1 MAPTSSALVQN
12 RAKPVEANSLR
23 WHRHVGPLALLVL
36 AWLWFVG
43 SLLIGPG
50 HLYLIDTSLIDVP
63 FRVTAGRMLREGQ
76 FPFWTS
82 QSQCGFSLF
91 ADGQTGVLY
100 PPFALYVLSPTPAM
114 HDWFMALHY
123 LGAGLAMYLFL
134 LGRRLQPVAAAL
146 GGAIFLGSPVLLAAH
161 VVPGIISTIA
171 WLPLA
176 LWCIDRYA
184 EGRTTALWWCAVV
197 NCVLLMA
204 GMPNT
209 AIICFLIE
217 AAYLAWT
224 ILPRGLAPLAQGAV
238 VIFGVGAAL
247 AAVQLIPTY
256 DYYRQSH
263 RGEGL
268 DWAAIITNC
277 VSTPREIVTMG
288 VCRAVDIP
296 ANWIG
301 YALVSACGLTALLPG
316 TPQRREA
323 WFWLALAATGLA
335 LATGTPLLR
344 LWYWLPV
351 VSWFRWPML
360 YVLVTHVA
368 VSVLVAMSA
377 DRWLQLIA
385 KSTLP
390 LRTMSRRVSTY
401 LVCAA
406 LTLAVSWHTLG
417 ECQSPAGFYEL
428 GSPAII
434 DAARQ
439 HRDFR
444 LLPLLHGAIEG
455 REAPLDQR
463 FWSLRRHL
471 DSATVLAPNY
481 SLLHNVPTVVLKNQ
495 IDAVTPRAFTEL
507 ITTAP
512 RLTAA
517 FLRVAAVTHVSD
529 IETITGPLSRAI
541 DVRATDPAF
550 FYAVRNPQPR
560 AWLVGETLVL
570 PNSADRLRHILASDF
585 DCHRVAVVE
594 SPDEDLPTSPVGED
608 IASPTVAGEVSL
620 TEPNPGNL
628 VIEVHSPREAMLVV
642 ADRYAPE
649 IAVTI
654 DGHPA
659 KLIRA
664 NHAFRGVRL
673 TAGNHRVEMRYVPW
687 AFWLGS
693 AISVA
698 AAIATVAALAIFRWR
713 SSAARA

>member
-1 MAPTSSALVQN
+1 MLV
-12 RAKPVEANSLR
+12 S
-23 WHRHVGPLALLVL
+23 

-43 SLLIGPG
+43 SLLTGPG
-50 HLYLIDTSLIDVP
+50 NLYLIDTSLIDVP
-63 FRVTAGRMLREGQ
+63 FRVTAARMLRDGH

-82 QSQCGFSLF
+82 QIQCGFSLF

-134 LGRRLQPVAAAL
+134 VGRGLHPLAAAL
-146 GGAIFLGSPVLLAAH
+146 GGAIYLGSPVLLAAH
-161 VVPGIISTIA
+161 VVPGIVSTIA

-184 EGRTTALWWCAVV
+184 QGRAAAVWWCAVV
-197 NCVLLMA
+197 NCLMLLA

-209 AIICFLIE
+209 ALICLLVE
-217 AAYLAWT
+217 AAYLVWT
-224 ILPRGLAPLAQGAV
+224 TGSRGLTALVLGGLV
-238 VIFGVGAAL
+238 VFGVGAAL
-247 AAVQLIPTY
+247 AAAQLIPTY
-256 DYYRQSH
+256 DYFRQSH

-268 DWAAIITNC
+268 DWAAIVTNC
-277 VSTPREIVTMG
+277 VRTPREIVTMG

-296 ANWIG
+296 AGWIG
-301 YALVSACGLTALLPG
+301 YALVSVFGLSALLPG
-316 TPQRREA
+316 SQRRRKA
-323 WFWLALAATGLA
+323 WFWFALAAAGVA

-368 VSVLVAMSA
+368 ASVLVAVSA
-377 DRWLQLIA
+377 DRWLERLMWSPSGVGA
-385 KSTLP
+385 AV
-390 LRTMSRRVSTY
+390 RRLLAY
-401 LVCAA
+401 A
-406 LTLAVSWHTLG
+406 TLAATIIAVCWHTLG
-417 ECQSPAGFYEL
+417 QCQSPAGYYEL
-428 GSPAII
+428 GSRAII

-439 HRDFR
+439 SRDFR

-455 REAPLDQR
+455 RELPFDQR
-463 FWSLRRHL
+463 FWSLQRHL

-481 SLLHNVPTVVLKNQ
+481 SLLHGVPTVILKNQ
-495 IDAVTPRAFTEL
+495 VDAVTPRAFTEL

-512 RLTAA
+512 RLTEA

-529 IETITGPLSRAI
+529 IESIAGPLARVI
-541 DVRATDPAF
+541 DVRATDPTF
-550 FYAVRNPQPR
+550 FYAARDPQPR
-560 AWLVGETLVL
+560 AWLVGQTLVL
-570 PNSADRLRHILASDF
+570 PNSADRLRHILAADF
-585 DCHRVAVVE
+585 DCRRVAVVE
-594 SPDEDLPTSPVGED
+594 APDAALPAPPAGSTSQP
-608 IASPTVAGEVSL
+608 AAVAGEVLL
-620 TEPNPGNL
+620 TEPSPGNL
-628 VIEVHSPREAMLVV
+628 VIQVHASREALLVV

-649 IAVTI
+649 IAIEI

-659 KLIRA
+659 MLVRA

-673 TAGNHRVEMRYVPW
+673 TAGDHRVEMRYVPR
-687 AFWLGS
+687 AFWLGA

-698 AAIATVAALAIFRWR
+698 AAIATVAALASLRLR
-713 SSAARA
+713 PAAAI